1 MNGGFVFC
9 LRLPEDSR
17 LSLKLFDL
25 RGRLVQ
31 TVFDGMQQAG
41 SFTVAIPRGL
51 APGAYI
57 LSGMAGERRIGETV
71 LVER

>member
-1 MNGGFVFC
+1 
-9 LRLPEDSR
+9 
-17 LSLKLFDL
+17 
-25 RGRLVQ
+25 
-31 TVFDGMQQAG
+31 MQQAG